1 MACGSR
7 RFSDLERGLPRISKS
22 ILAQRLRFLEGVG
35 VVERQEGPAGHGAE
49 YVLTRAGEELAD
61 LVLLLGDWGMR
72 WADIAIGP
80 HNLDPDLLMWDIHRR
95 IRVERLPDRRIVVQ
109 IEMNGEQ
116 RRCYWL
122 VMERPAPSMCW
133 RDPGFEVDLV
143 VTADTATLHRVWMG
157 QQDLAKALRD
167 GQITLDG
174 PSDLCRAFPDWLAFS
189 LFVERR
195 TTASGRDRG

>member
-1 MACGSR
+1 
-7 RFSDLERGLPRISKS
+7 
-22 ILAQRLRFLEGVG
+22 
-35 VVERQEGPAGHGAE
+35 
-49 YVLTRAGEELAD
+49 VLTRAGEELAD